1 MALSCGIVGL
11 PNVGKSTLFNAL
23 TNARV
28 AAENFPFC
36 TIDPNVGIVKVPDT
50 RMNEITKRIK
60 PQSIIPSTMG
70 FTDIAGIVKGAS
82 KGEGLGNRFLAN
94 IRETAAIVHVVRCFE
109 NDDVVHVDGS
119 VDPIR
124 DVTVI
129 DMELMLADLESVQKR
144 YTMADK
150 NNKRDP
156 KLHGLE
162 FSVMTRIKD
171 TLEKGIPVRS
181 LSFSNEE
188 QPIVNELH
196 LLSAKKILYAGNV
209 SEDDVGNPMQN
220 KYYALLSAYAQKEG
234 SQIVPICGKIEAEL
248 GELPEAERNEFLQS
262 LGLEEDGLSRLI
274 RAAYKLLGLSTY
286 FTAGEK
292 EVRAWTIPQECT
304 APQAAGVIHTDFER
318 GFIKAE
324 VYHVND
330 LIAHN
335 TEAAVKAKGLLRL
348 EGKEYRVKDGDIMFF
363 RFNV

>member
-36 TIDPNVGIVKVPDT
+36 TIDPNVGIVKVPDP
-50 RMNEITKRIK
+50 RMLEITKRIK
-60 PQSIIPSTMG
+60 PQSIIPATME

-109 NDDVVHVDGS
+109 NPDVIHVDGS
-119 VDPIR
+119 VDPLR

-129 DMELMLADLESVQKR
+129 DMELMLADLETVQKR
-144 YTMADK
+144 FTTAEK
-150 NNKRDP
+150 GFKKDP
-156 KLHGLE
+156 KAFGLE
-162 FSVMTRIKD
+162 YEVMGKVKEA
-171 TLEKGIPVRS
+171 LEKGNPIRS
-181 LSFSNEE
+181 LGLSEE
-188 QPIVNELH
+188 QFAVIKDMH
-196 LLSAKKILYAGNV
+196 LMSAKKVLYAGNV

-220 KYYALLSAYAQKEG
+220 KFFAKLAEYAKKEG
-234 SQIVPICGKIEAEL
+234 SEIVPICGKIEAEL
-248 GELPEAERNEFLQS
+248 GELSEEERKEFLAS

-274 RAAYKLLGLSTY
+274 RAAYKLLGLATY

-292 EVRAWTIPQECT
+292 EVRAWTIPQNCT

-324 VYHVND
+324 VYHVRD
-330 LIAHN
+330 LIACN
-335 TEAAVKAKGLLRL
+335 TEAGVKAKGLMRL
-348 EGKEYRVKDGDIMFF
+348 EGKDYKVQDGDVMFF

>member
-1 MALSCGIVGL
+1 MALSCGIVGM

-36 TIDPNVGIVKVPDT
+36 TIDPNVGLVKVPDP

-60 PQSIIPSTMG
+60 PQSIIPAVME
-70 FTDIAGIVKGAS
+70 FTDIAGLVKGAS

-109 NDDVVHVDGS
+109 NPDVIHVDGS

-124 DVTVI
+124 DVGVI
-129 DMELMLADLESVQKR
+129 DMELMLADLETVQKR
-144 YTMADK
+144 YAMADK

-156 KLHGLE
+156 KTYGAE
-162 FSVMTRIKD
+162 FEVMSKVKD
-171 TLEKGIPVRS
+171 SLEKGIPVRS
-181 LSFSNEE
+181 LALTPE
-188 QPIVNELH
+188 QYVAIADLH
-196 LLSAKKILYAGNV
+196 LLSAKKVLYAGNLN
-209 SEDDVGNPMQN
+209 EADVGDPMKN
-220 KYYALLSAYAQKEG
+220 KLFAKLADYAKKEG
-234 SQIVPICGKIEAEL
+234 SEIVPICGKIESEL
-248 GELPEAERNEFLQS
+248 GELSEEERNEFLKS

-274 RAAYKLLGLSTY
+274 RAAYKLLGLATY

-292 EVRAWTIPQECT
+292 EVRAWSIPQQCT

-324 VYHVND
+324 VYHVRD
-330 LIAHN
+330 LIACN

-348 EGKEYRVKDGDIMFF
+348 EG
-363 RFNV
+363 